1 MVILL
6 FATFLFLCYM
16 DDFFVLDPYF
26 GKTADPDSLINYIY
40 TPLFL
45 KTKIDVLY
53 FDILNWEKY
62 DLLDIDLGL
71 ATVKSEYKK
80 TAISFVQYVWIKM
93 VEGLNSYGF
102 SYDDIR
108 AIRTKLGRKLHF
120 LPYYNKKVAS
130 NKALETSYNN
140 SEAYVTD
147 FEKYVLYT
155 ITRKNKYH
163 FFFYKDNPEDFFVF
177 DDGLLKDFNKADM
190 GDCFLEKFYKDH
202 FSVSLFKL
210 FEPFIHGE
218 SHQFET
224 RSISMLSDE
233 EDKVLRMIRRNYE
246 DLKSITIRFNKSKPT
261 HLEIKSTKKVAAQSR
276 IMDHIKKKDYSTI
289 VIQTVDGNVVNFENT
304 RKYKL

>member
-1 MVILL
+1 
-6 FATFLFLCYM
+6 
-16 DDFFVLDPYF
+16 
-26 GKTADPDSLINYIY
+26 
-40 TPLFL
+40 
-45 KTKIDVLY
+45 
-53 FDILNWEKY
+53 
-62 DLLDIDLGL
+62 
-71 ATVKSEYKK
+71 
-80 TAISFVQYVWIKM
+80 M

-120 LPYYNKKVAS
+120 SPYNNKKVAS
-130 NKALETSYNN
+130 NESLETSYNN
-140 SEAYVTD
+140 SEAYRTD
-147 FEKYVLYT
+147 FENYVLST
-155 ITRKNKYH
+155 IASKNKYH
-163 FFFYKDNPEDFFVF
+163 FFFYKDAPEDFFVF
-177 DDGLLKDFNKADM
+177 NDGLLKDFNKAGM
-190 GDCFLEKFYKDH
+190 GDYFLEKFYKDH

>member
-1 MVILL
+1 
-6 FATFLFLCYM
+6 M
-16 DDFFVLDPYF
+16 DDYFVLDPYF

-53 FDILNWEKY
+53 FDVLNWEKY

-80 TAISFVQYVWIKM
+80 TAISFIQYVWIKM

-120 LPYYNKKVAS
+120 SPYNNKKVAS
-130 NKALETSYNN
+130 NESLETSYNN
-140 SEAYVTD
+140 SEAYRTD
-147 FEKYVLYT
+147 FENYVLST
-155 ITRKNKYH
+155 IASKNKYH
-163 FFFYKDNPEDFFVF
+163 FFFYKDAPEDFFVF
-177 DDGLLKDFNKADM
+177 NDGLLKDFNKAGM
-190 GDCFLEKFYKDH
+190 GDYFLEKFYKDH

-246 DLKSITIRFNKSKPT
+246 DIKSITIRFNKSKPT

>member
-1 MVILL
+1 ME
-6 FATFLFLCYM
+6 
-16 DDFFVLDPYF
+16 DFFVLDPYF
-26 GKTADPDSLINYIY
+26 GETADPDSLINYIY

-80 TAISFVQYVWIKM
+80 TAISFIQYVWIKM

-130 NKALETSYNN
+130 NEALETSYNN

-147 FEKYVLYT
+147 FEKYVLFT
-155 ITRKNKYH
+155 ISRKKKYH
-163 FFFYKDNPEDFFVF
+163 FFFYKDAPEDFFVF
-177 DDGLLKDFNKADM
+177 DDGLLKDFNKASM

>member
-1 MVILL
+1 
-6 FATFLFLCYM
+6 M
-16 DDFFVLDPYF
+16 DDFFDLDPYF

-53 FDILNWEKY
+53 FDVLNWEKY

-120 LPYYNKKVAS
+120 SPYNNKKVAS
-130 NKALETSYNN
+130 NESLETSYNN
-140 SEAYVTD
+140 SEAYRTD
-147 FEKYVLYT
+147 FENYVLST
-155 ITRKNKYH
+155 IASKNKYH
-163 FFFYKDNPEDFFVF
+163 FFFYKDAPEDFFVF
-177 DDGLLKDFNKADM
+177 NDGLLKDFNKAGM
-190 GDCFLEKFYKDH
+190 GDYFLEKFHKDH
-202 FSVSLFKL
+202 FSFSLFKL

-224 RSISMLSDE
+224 RSISMLTDE

-246 DLKSITIRFNKSKPT
+246 DIKSITIRFNKSKPT

-276 IMDHIKKKDYSTI
+276 IMDHVKKNDYSTI